1 MGHGHALSAA
11 YVLFA
16 GIFLVPSIFAIRKGV
31 ITAGGRFVP
40 VVSVQRRYAPVRFWL
55 VVSVNIGAG
64 LALLWLAWYA
74 V

>member
-1 MGHGHALSAA
+1 MVNRHALSAA

-16 GIFLVPSIFAIRKGV
+16 GIFLVPGILAIRKGA
-31 ITAGGRFVP
+31 ILAGGRFVP
-40 VVSVQRRYAPVRFWL
+40 IVSVRRADAPIRFWL

-64 LALLWLAWYA
+64 LALLLLAWYA